1 MTEQP
6 GQPEEGWA
14 GRVISRRVEKKGL
27 RPRLAA
33 AVIAVLWL
41 IAIVTF
47 GIAEHLIDP
56 ATFDTVWLGMWWAT
70 QTVTT
75 VGYGDVVPVDSAGQV
90 MATVL
95 MIGGL
100 SFFAVVTGAITSA
113 FVARAQ
119 ATQRASARDPVM
131 LKLNALESQLA
142 AIKADLAQLPGA
154 PGEQRGPPG

>member
-1 MTEQP
+1 MEDPVQKS
-6 GQPEEGWA
+6 WA

-33 AVIAVLWL
+33 SVIAILWL
-41 IAIVTF
+41 MAIVAF
-47 GIAEHLIDP
+47 GVAEHLLDKDSFET
-56 ATFDTVWLGMWWAT
+56 AWDGMWWAT

-75 VGYGDVVPVDSAGQV
+75 VGYGDLVPDDGVGRVIAS
-90 MATVL
+90 VL

-119 ATQRASARDPVM
+119 ATARARAEDPMMV
-131 LKLNALESQLA
+131 KLTQMETELG
-142 AIKADLAQLPGA
+142 AIKADVARLS
-154 PGEQRGPPG
+154 RGSDPERRP